1 VEAGKGA
8 TVQPK
13 GGLHIGDHVF
23 GCVVKQR
30 ARQATLG
37 TGWLIVGGLL
47 TIVLSSCHPSP
58 PPPGM
63 VLIPAGPFLMGTDD
77 VDTDQE
83 ALSVGFPHPW
93 YEDEHPLRT
102 IDLPAFYIGQ
112 YEVTN
117 DDYQEFVT
125 AGYRAP
131 PDWVKGAFPQGRAA
145 FPVVYVSWYEAMDYC
160 HWRQMRLPTEA
171 EWEKAARGPK
181 GLKYPWG
188 ETFDPARAN
197 IATGPSLAGST
208 RAVGQYDAGK
218 SPYGVYDMIG
228 NVWEWTDSWYQPYSG
243 NRAVNENFGTTYRV
257 NRGLSFMS
265 IGHIP
270 ADQALQVESIIARAS
285 FRSYDYPSSH
295 VADVGFRC
303 AKSLK

>member
-1 VEAGKGA
+1 M
-8 TVQPK
+8 
-13 GGLHIGDHVF
+13 LS
-23 GCVVKQR
+23 
-30 ARQATLG
+30 
-37 TGWLIVGGLL
+37 GWLVV
-47 TIVLSSCHPSP
+47 VLWGCQHS

-63 VLIPAGPFLMGTDD
+63 VLVPAGPFLMGTDE
-77 VDTDQE
+77 VDANQA
-83 ALSVGFPHPW
+83 ALTVGFPHPW

-102 IDLPAFYIGQ
+102 IELPAFYIGQ

-117 DDYQEFVT
+117 ADYQQFVT
-125 AGYRAP
+125 AGYPPP
-131 PDWVKGAFPQGRAA
+131 PDWVNGAFPSGRAA
-145 FPVVYVSWYEAMDYC
+145 LPVVYVSWYEAMDYC
-160 HWRQMRLPTEA
+160 HWRRMRLPTEA

-188 ETFDPARAN
+188 DAFDPARAN
-197 IATGPSLAGST
+197 ISTGPSIAGST
-208 RAVGQYDAGK
+208 RAVGQFESGK

-265 IGHIP
+265 IGHIAP
-270 ADQALQVESIIARAS
+270 DQYSQVVSIIARAA
-285 FRSYDYPSSH
+285 FRSYDYPTSR

>member
-1 VEAGKGA
+1 MF
-8 TVQPK
+8 
-13 GGLHIGDHVF
+13 IGDHVF
-23 GCVVKQR
+23 GFTAGET
-30 ARQATLG
+30 ARQAILG
-37 TGWLIVGGLL
+37 AGRLILLGLA
-47 TIVLSSCHPSP
+47 VLVPSSCQKP

-63 VLIPAGPFLMGTDD
+63 VLIPAGPFLMGTDE

-117 DDYQEFVT
+117 TEYQEFVK
-125 AGYRAP
+125 AGYHPP
-131 PDWVKGAFPQGRAA
+131 PDWVNGAFPAGRAA
-145 FPVVYVSWYEAMDYC
+145 LPVVYVSWYEAMDYC
-160 HWRQMRLPTEA
+160 RWRQMRLPTEA

-188 ETFDPARAN
+188 DVFDPARAN

-208 RAVGQYDAGK
+208 RAAGQYDAGT

-270 ADQALQVESIIARAS
+270 ADQALRVVSIIARAS
-285 FRSYDYPSSH
+285 FRSYDYPNAQ

-303 AKSLK
+303 AQSVK